1 MTIFRSFAFK
11 RFARN
16 TSLILGV
23 AAGCAAAAAAQGGG
37 TVPEAVAVT
46 FARSCA
52 VTACHQGRTPEMG
65 LSLERDA
72 LAASTIGIRS
82 KERPALE
89 IVDPSS
95 PATSYLI
102 KKIRGDKAIAGGRMP
117 LGRTPLSED
126 DIRAIEAW
134 IAALA
139 PSDTA
144 SAESA
149 AAVKPAFWGMRL
161 VNLPT
166 DRLIDKGRFLFQVSH
181 RFYSAVSTGL
191 DTAFGLDGP
200 GFILLGFGYGISDRL
215 SVTLGRT
222 NVLQEIALGLSWLAA
237 EQEEGGMP
245 FSIAATAGT
254 GWITQS
260 QPGRSLFDGKNMR
273 ANVQVSL
280 TRKVTDRLSL
290 MIVPGYTTNA
300 DPYGPETRGTLSL
313 GFGGRYMVL
322 EGLSL
327 IGEWSPARSGF
338 KAEAAGWGLGIE
350 KKIGGHVFQAFV
362 ASSLG
367 LTPGQYLPGGD
378 LKKDVRLGFNIFR
391 TF

>member
-1 MTIFRSFAFK
+1 MTTFRPFAFF

-16 TSLILGV
+16 TSLILGL
-23 AAGCAAAAAAQGGG
+23 AAGCAAAAAAQAGG
-37 TVPEAVAVT
+37 TLPESVAAT
-46 FARSCA
+46 FARGCA
-52 VTACHQGRTPEMG
+52 VAGCHQGRTPEMG
-65 LSLERDA
+65 LSLELDRIPTSA
-72 LAASTIGIRS
+72 INVIS
-82 KERPALE
+82 KERPAFR
-89 IVDPSS
+89 IIDPSS
-95 PATSYLI
+95 PATSYLV
-102 KKIRGDKAIAGGRMP
+102 KKIRGDKSISGLRMP
-117 LGRTPLSED
+117 LGRAPLSEE

-134 IAALA
+134 ITALPA
-139 PSDTA
+139 SDK
-144 SAESA
+144 SPAEGEA
-149 AAVKPAFWGMRL
+149 AAKPAFWGMRL

-181 RFYSAVSTGL
+181 RFTSAVSTGL

-200 GFILLGFGYGISDRL
+200 GFVLLGFGYGISDRL

-222 NVLQEIALGLSWLAA
+222 NFLQEIALGLSWLAV
-237 EQEEGGMP
+237 EQAEGGMP
-245 FSIAATAGT
+245 FSIAASAGA
-254 GWITQS
+254 GLITQS
-260 QPGRSLFDGKNMR
+260 QPGRGLFDGKNMR

-300 DPYGPETRGTLSL
+300 DPYGPSEQGTFSL

-327 IGEWSPARSGF
+327 IGEWSPVRSGF

-350 KKIGGHVFQAFV
+350 KKIGGHVFQFFV
-362 ASSLG
+362 TSSAG